1 MEKIPRYQNQ
11 FFFILLGISFVLAF
25 FILRPFLI
33 TLLVAIA
40 FATVLH
46 PVYRWIQRPFGRWTS
61 IPAFLTILITIAVVA
76 VPVTFIISRVVT
88 ESKDAYSA
96 IGTELAHPDGFLRRI
111 EEPIQLYFPNFHLN
125 IDAVVQPLLQTLS
138 DQAGNIFTT
147 TVTTIINTVIFFI
160 GLFFMM
166 KNGNDIKRWL
176 LEVSPLP
183 NIYDGVIVNR
193 LEATINSVIRGSLF
207 ISCIQGIM
215 AGIGY
220 MTFGVPNP
228 TLLGL
233 LTAIA
238 SLIPGVGTPIITL
251 PSAAYLYFTGHP
263 IAGLGMALWGMTAVS
278 LIDNI
283 IGPSIIGKGKGV
295 NIHPFLI
302 LVSVLGGLA
311 FFGPWGFLLGPLT
324 ISLLLALLDVFAEF
338 IEMKNTDNRSSN
350 SNQILPD
357 KTTKRIATIQKNK
370 RRVK

>member
-1 MEKIPRYQNQ
+1 MEKTPRYQNQ
-11 FFFILLGISFVLAF
+11 FFFILLGISFILAF

-40 FATVLH
+40 FATVLN
-46 PVYRWIQRPFGRWTS
+46 PLYRWIQRPFGKWTG
-61 IPAFLTILITIAVVA
+61 IPAFLTILIMIILVA
-76 VPVTFIISRVVT
+76 APVTFIISQIVT
-88 ESKDAYSA
+88 ESRSAYTT
-96 IGTELAHPDGFLRRI
+96 IGSELSHPDSFIRRI
-111 EEPIQLYFPNFHLN
+111 EEPIQQYIPNFN
-125 IDAVVQPLLQTLS
+125 INLDAVVGPLLQTLS
-138 DQAGNIFTT
+138 DRAGSIFAT

-166 KNGNDIKRWL
+166 KNGNEIKRWL

-183 NIYDGVIVNR
+183 NMYDGVIIHR
-193 LEATINSVIRGSLF
+193 LESTIKSVIQGSLL
-207 ISCIQGIM
+207 ISSVQGVL

-220 MTFGVPNP
+220 SIFGVPNP

-251 PSAAYLYFTGHP
+251 PSAAYLYFSGHP
-263 IAGLGMALWGMTAVS
+263 IAGLGMALWGLTAVS

-283 IGPSIIGKGKGV
+283 IGPQIIGKGKGV

-324 ISLLLALLDVFAEF
+324 ISLLLALLDVFADY
-338 IEMKNTDNRSSN
+338 IEMRNLDTSLNTE
-350 SNQILPD
+350 
-357 KTTKRIATIQKNK
+357 KTKPERTVKRIAVAQGIKK
-370 RRVK
+370 KAK